1 MARAAE
7 SQFDAGHIEI
17 RRVPYVT
24 HPDEIRE
31 VVAEASGF
39 PSVILFTIVLDEL
52 RETLIKE
59 ADHYAIPTVDVISPV
74 INAFSAMTGEE
85 PRLEPGL
92 MRKVDEDYFRRIEA
106 IEFAVKYDDGKDP
119 RGILQADLVVL
130 GVSRTGKTPL
140 CMYLAH
146 KQIKPANIPLVPEVR
161 VPEEIFKL
169 SPHKVIGL
177 SIRPEQ
183 LAGIRQ
189 ERLRALGLPAD
200 ADYANNNRILKEL
213 AYAKELYQRLGCSVI
228 DVTNKAVEETAGKVL
243 EAYFKGERY
252 RSGN

>member
-1 MARAAE
+1 M
-7 SQFDAGHIEI
+7 
-17 RRVPYVT
+17 T
-24 HPDEIRE
+24 HPDEIRD
-31 VVAEASGF
+31 VVEEASGF

-52 RETLIKE
+52 RHTLIEE
-59 ADHYAIPTVDVISPV
+59 AERYGIPAVDVISPV
-74 INAFSAMTGEE
+74 ISALSTITGEK

-92 MRKVDEDYFRRIEA
+92 MRKVDEEYFRRIEA

-146 KQIKPANIPLVPEVR
+146 KQIKPANIPLVPEVKAPDELFR
-161 VPEEIFKL
+161 LP
-169 SPHKVIGL
+169 PHKVIGL
-177 SIRPEQ
+177 TIKPEQ
-183 LAGIRQ
+183 LAVIRK

-200 ADYANNNRILKEL
+200 ADYANGERILKEL
-213 AYAKELYQRLGCSVI
+213 AYAKAIYQRLGCSVI

-243 EAYFKGERY
+243 EAYYKGERY
-252 RSGN
+252 RSGI